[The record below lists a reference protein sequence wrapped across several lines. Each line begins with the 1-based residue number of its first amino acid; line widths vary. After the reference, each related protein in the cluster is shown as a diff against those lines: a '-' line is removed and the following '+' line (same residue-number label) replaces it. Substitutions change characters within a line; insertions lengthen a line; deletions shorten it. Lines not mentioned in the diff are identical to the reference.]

1 MRFAFLIVVASMC
14 YLLTG
19 PGGSLAPSPAAAA
32 DSVQKAAMMMSDFM
46 CDSLLNEYFR
56 QLARED
62 KEIRH
67 KTKKES
73 PAWAK
78 ARKDPRSYLR
88 DAGVMVPEEIDV
100 SFLYSIAASG
110 IGVYCVEAC
119 IGSRGQRCASC
130 VHPEKTGC
138 LSVRHCYPVTSL

>member
-1 MRFAFLIVVASMC
+1 MRLAFLIIVASMC

-19 PGGSLAPSPAAAA
+19 PGGSLAPSSAAAA
-32 DSVQKAAMMMSDFM
+32 DSVQRAAMMMDDFM

-56 QLARED
+56 SLIRED
-62 KEIRH
+62 KEIRQ

-78 ARKDPRSYLR
+78 ARKDARGYLKN
-88 DAGVMVPEEIDV
+88 AGIEVPDEIEV
-100 SFLYSIAASG
+100 TFQYSIQASG

-119 IGSRGQRCASC
+119 IGSRGGRCASC
-130 VHPEKTGC
+130 AHPEKTGC
-138 LSVRHCYPVTSL
+138 LSVRHCYPITSL